1 MEPMKT
7 ITLDGVT
14 YEITDAQARATLQQ
28 IVEGLPTVDEQMRNA
43 FTKVQNDIGTSRI
56 CYIYQHKNKASRHS
70 ENRRRQ
76 KQNNVIQ
83 LLERTGFYAHEKGG
97 D

>member
-28 IVEGLPTVDEQMRNA
+28 IVEGLPTVDEQMRDA
-43 FTKVQNDIGTSRI
+43 FTKVQNDM
-56 CYIYQHKNKASRHS
+56 
-70 ENRRRQ
+70 
-76 KQNNVIQ
+76 
-83 LLERTGFYAHEKGG
+83 
-97 D
+97 